1 MTKLKVGKRYENV
14 AIDAHGVYVT
24 VIRNEEGV
32 CTVVVEGLLEEEVW

>member
-1 MTKLKVGKRYENV
+1 MIKLKVGKRYENV
-14 AIDAHGVYVT
+14 AIDASCVYVT